1 MLGLSF
7 SSQAGNGLA
16 GWGWNV
22 SGLSTISRIP
32 STKFHDG
39 IIDPVDFDALDRF
52 SINGQRL
59 VLKRGIYGAPDSE
72 YETENYSN
80 VKIVGQGTSPHG
92 SSYGPSYFIV
102 YYPDGSRAW
111 YGNSADS
118 NGLLE
123 WSLTRKED
131 AQGNYIAYAY
141 EKNDNLLKIKSISY
155 GANGSSEAP
164 NRIQFVYKN
173 RNRAEVSYINGQVFK
188 RSKILDHIEIY
199 GGSQMYRKYRIS
211 HEALDHNSLGYQKIN
226 AVTEFNG
233 SNVSFSPVQFTYE
246 TTASSILNKF
256 TTPHTIYPAF
266 NYNSDIL
273 FGGEFDG
280 DGKTDLITYSKYSR
294 NKLNIFTNLFEGA
307 VSTAHY
313 EITTSDRFE
322 TVFSSNTL
330 SQDNRGLGKQSITT
344 VSHLEEENPNN
355 YPSEFPF
362 PTEHTTRFRTIM
374 IDGDTLVFEY
384 DKIWNSPAYG
394 TQVCNY
400 EGSNPI
406 VKYELKK
413 IPMKYVSGDFNGDGL
428 TDVLAL
434 GKPYTFQ
441 SSDIS
446 SYYCNYS
453 SYTNNYKGTYF
464 IDLKRDATSVR

>member
-1 MLGLSF
+1 MRIEKKHLFGLLFMLGTTVGFAQTTDNLLENPSRKNAVKVKFKRIKIKKDEANKRSQTSIQTDSNYKKATVMAKTGTRTSSATAGSTAGSFAVSLTGAATYSIPFSLPPGIKDLVPNLGLSF

-199 GGSQMYRKYRIS
+199 GGSQMYRKYKIS

-273 FGGEFDG
+273 FGGEFNG
-280 DGKTDLITYSKYSR
+280 DGSTDIVTYNKTSP
-294 NKLNIFTNLFEGA
+294 NKLNVFVDLFRL
-307 VSTAHY
+307 VY
-313 EITTSDRFE
+313 PLRMKINTSVDFE
-322 TVFSSNTL
+322 TAFSSKIL
-330 SQDNRGLGKQSITT
+330 SLPNGNNILG
-344 VSHLEEENPNN
+344 
-355 YPSEFPF
+355 
-362 PTEHTTRFRTIM
+362 TTRN
-374 IDGDTLVFEY
+374 Y
-384 DKIWNSPAYG
+384 NSY
-394 TQVCNY
+394 Q
-400 EGSNPI
+400 
-406 VKYELKK
+406 
-413 IPMKYVSGDFNGDGL
+413 IP
-428 TDVLAL
+428 
-434 GKPYTFQ
+434 
-441 SSDIS
+441 
-446 SYYCNYS
+446 
-453 SYTNNYKGTYF
+453 
-464 IDLKRDATSVR
+464 